1 MNILKKQVP
10 KVIGRRT
17 WMSTA
22 GIERSHRAI
31 LFPGQGSQ
39 YVGMGKD
46 LYNLYPR
53 SAKLVFDEADEAL
66 GTGLRALIFE
76 GHQVYIYIY
85 ISEGALFLTGLLFF
99 KKDKLKLTQNAQ
111 PAILTTSIAMLR
123 VLETEFGFDIF
134 KACNHALGHSLGEYT
149 ALVATKSMS
158 LTDAVRLVRLRGEA
172 MTRAVADRKGK
183 TAMSA
188 LVVRKDKLADLENAM
203 EEIIANLPENELVQL
218 ANINSSFQV
227 VISGTSLGVD
237 QASRILQERRFAARA
252 VDLPVSAPFH
262 CSLMKEAAAVMEDAL
277 KSVKIEMPCVEVISN
292 VTAKPYTSAE
302 EIPKRLVEQ
311 VTATVEWERSIN
323 YCKGQDI
330 DDFLCF
336 GPGKVLANLLKKE
349 YPLDKIKTITSADDI
364 LQHALESVSPLS
376 DEYIPK
382 QEPTIK
388 TEDRLNQLI
397 DTPRYVHPNPTQFK
411 GRLGYACI
419 NTYLRKQ
426 KPSVFSARTCRLDTV
441 EKKGE
446 GYVRELALLNIAD
459 LKTMIKWNEENKIK
473 FMRISSDIFPF
484 ASHEKAGY
492 NIDFAENELSEI
504 GVLAKE
510 FNQRLTMHPGQ
521 YNQLVSLTPKVVAN
535 TIRELD
541 YHARMMDLMG
551 LDQDSVMIIHMGGV
565 YGDRQSALARFE
577 AEYTKLPENIIR
589 RLVLENDELGYSVSD
604 LLPICKKLGIPL
616 VLDCI
621 NPGNVTDL
629 ISLLPEINKTWT
641 DRGIKPKFLPPTTD
655 DVDLMI
661 EAKDKEQAV
670 FHLYRKYGLKPVNE
684 KVWIP
689 AKDNLETTETKGRKS
704 VQSLKRK
711 AEKTALTEVKAKV
724 KSDRKV
730 VTKKEYAE
738 QVQTVKEEEETPQI
752 FEGRVTR
759 QRAKNN
765 TVQNSNE
772 K

>member
-76 GHQVYIYIY
+76 GHQ
-85 ISEGALFLTGLLFF
+85 
-99 KKDKLKLTQNAQ
+99 DKLKLTQNAQ

-203 EEIIANLPENELVQL
+203 EEIIANLPENEL
-218 ANINSSFQV
+218 SFQV

-262 CSLMKEAAAVMEDAL
+262 CSLMKEAADVMEDAL

-349 YPLDKIKTITSADDI
+349 YPLDKIK
-364 LQHALESVSPLS
+364 SVSLS

-397 DTPRYVHPNPTQFK
+397 DTPRYVHNNPNQFK

-446 GYVRELALLNIAD
+446 EYVRELALLNIAD

-492 NIDFAENELSEI
+492 NIDFAKNELSEV
-504 GVLAKE
+504 GVLAKK
-510 FNQRLTMHPGQ
+510 FNQRFFFRSRSYDGFDGLGSRFRHD
-521 YNQLVSLTPKVVAN
+521 NVSEKIYLKIYLQTTKKRITN
-535 TIRELD
+535 EL
-541 YHARMMDLMG
+541 
-551 LDQDSVMIIHMGGV
+551 SHMGG
-565 YGDRQSALARFE
+565 RFE

-616 VLDCI
+616 VLDWHHHHI

-641 DRGIKPKFLPPTTD
+641 DKGIKPKQHYSESRRGAVTIMEQRAHSDRVQFLPPTTD

-670 FHLYRKYGLKPVNE
+670 FHLYKKYGLEPVDE

-689 AKDNLETTETKGRKS
+689 AEDNLETTETKGRKS

-711 AEKTALTEVKAKV
+711 AEKTALTEAKAKV
-724 KSDRKV
+724 KSGKKV
-730 VTKKEYAE
+730 VPKKEHAE
-738 QVQTVKEEEETPQI
+738 QEQTVKEEEIPQI
-752 FEGRVTR
+752 LEGRVTR

-765 TVQNSNE
+765 TVHNS

>member
-76 GHQVYIYIY
+76 GHQ
-85 ISEGALFLTGLLFF
+85 
-99 KKDKLKLTQNAQ
+99 DKLKLTQNAQ

-203 EEIIANLPENELVQL
+203 EEIIANLPENEL
-218 ANINSSFQV
+218 SFQV

-349 YPLDKIKTITSADDI
+349 YPLDKIK
-364 LQHALESVSPLS
+364 SVSPLS

-510 FNQRLTMHPGQ
+510 FNQRLYHLKYPRKINNSFRSRSYDGFDGFGSRFRHD
-521 YNQLVSLTPKVVAN
+521 NVSK
-535 TIRELD
+535 
-541 YHARMMDLMG
+541 
-551 LDQDSVMIIHMGGV
+551 III
-565 YGDRQSALARFE
+565 SRFE

-616 VLDCI
+616 VLDWHHHHI

-641 DRGIKPKFLPPTTD
+641 DRGIKPKQHYSESRRGAVTIMEQRAHSDRVQFLPPTTD

-670 FHLYRKYGLKPVNE
+670 FHLYRKYDLKPVNE

>member
-1 MNILKKQVP
+1 MA
-10 KVIGRRT
+10 
-17 WMSTA
+17 S
-22 GIERSHRAI
+22 
-31 LFPGQGSQ
+31 
-39 YVGMGKD
+39 
-46 LYNLYPR
+46 
-53 SAKLVFDEADEAL
+53 
-66 GTGLRALIFE
+66 
-76 GHQVYIYIY
+76 
-85 ISEGALFLTGLLFF
+85 
-99 KKDKLKLTQNAQ
+99 KLT
-111 PAILTTSIAMLR
+111 
-123 VLETEFGFDIF
+123 
-134 KACNHALGHSLGEYT
+134 
-149 ALVATKSMS
+149 
-158 LTDAVRLVRLRGEA
+158 
-172 MTRAVADRKGK
+172 K
-183 TAMSA
+183 T
-188 LVVRKDKLADLENAM
+188 
-203 EEIIANLPENELVQL
+203 
-218 ANINSSFQV
+218 
-227 VISGTSLGVD
+227 VI
-237 QASRILQERRFAARA
+237 
-252 VDLPVSAPFH
+252 
-262 CSLMKEAAAVMEDAL
+262 
-277 KSVKIEMPCVEVISN
+277 
-292 VTAKPYTSAE
+292 
-302 EIPKRLVEQ
+302 KR
-311 VTATVEWERSIN
+311 
-323 YCKGQDI
+323 
-330 DDFLCF
+330 
-336 GPGKVLANLLKKE
+336 
-349 YPLDKIKTITSADDI
+349 
-364 LQHALESVSPLS
+364 SVSLS

-388 TEDRLNQLI
+388 TEDRLNQLL
-397 DTPRYVHPNPTQFK
+397 DTPRYVHNNPTQFK

-446 GYVRELALLNIAD
+446 EYVRELALLNIAD

-492 NIDFAENELSEI
+492 NIDFAKNELSEV
-504 GVLAKE
+504 GVLAKK

-616 VLDCI
+616 VLDWHHHHI

-641 DRGIKPKFLPPTTD
+641 DKGIKPKQHYSESRRGAVTIMEQRAHSDRVQFLPPTTD

-670 FHLYRKYGLKPVNE
+670 FHLYKKYGLEPVDE

-689 AKDNLETTETKGRKS
+689 AEDNLEITETKGRKS

-711 AEKTALTEVKAKV
+711 AEKTALTEAKAKV
-724 KSDRKV
+724 KSGKKV
-730 VTKKEYAE
+730 VPKKEHAE
-738 QVQTVKEEEETPQI
+738 QEQTVKEEEIPQI
-752 FEGRVTR
+752 LEGRVTR

-765 TVQNSNE
+765 TVHNS